1 MHFAVISVE
10 LSLTFLNHSRKLL
23 KNSCWRGVNKAE
35 VKTCQGRGAVGAVT
49 MGGWT
54 EVEGEFMIF
63 FNYDFFQISLLY
75 ISISYGQHA
84 LKIPLHFSTDS
95 E

>member
-23 KNSCWRGVNKAE
+23 KNSRWRGVNEAE

-49 MGGWT
+49 MGGRT
-54 EVEGEFMIF
+54 QVEGKFMIF
-63 FNYDFFQISLLY
+63 FLDYHYYIFQL
-75 ISISYGQHA
+75 A
-84 LKIPLHFSTDS
+84 TANMP
-95 E
+95 